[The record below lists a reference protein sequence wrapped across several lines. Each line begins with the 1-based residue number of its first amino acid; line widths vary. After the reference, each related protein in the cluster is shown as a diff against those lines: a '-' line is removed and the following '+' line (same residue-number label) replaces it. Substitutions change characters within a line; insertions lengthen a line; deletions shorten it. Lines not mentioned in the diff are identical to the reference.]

1 MIISNKVT
9 CFVTE
14 KLLGFELISNQNKE
28 NNKNTSSYHYLVMI
42 DMRTLRMHKIGENH
56 HCYNEKNSNV
66 YCITDH
72 NNKNGN
78 IVYVNEQIASK
89 IKNLVHQCLTNSTNY
104 LTIEITE

>member
-9 CFVTE
+9 CFVKE
-14 KLLGFELISNQNKE
+14 KLFGFELISNSNKE
-28 NNKNTSSYHYLVMI
+28 NKKNASSYYLVMI
-42 DMRTLRMHKIGENH
+42 DIRSLRMHKLGENH
-56 HCYNEKNSNV
+56 HCYNDKNPNV

>member
-9 CFVTE
+9 CFIKE
-14 KLLGFELISNQNKE
+14 KLLGFEFISNSNKE
-28 NNKNTSSYHYLVMI
+28 NNKNTNSYYLVMI

-56 HCYNEKNSNV
+56 HCYNDKNPNV
-66 YCITDH
+66 YCITDR

-89 IKNLVHQCLTNSTNY
+89 IKNLVHQCLTNDSNSP
-104 LTIEITE
+104 TIEITE

>member
-9 CFVTE
+9 CFIKE
-14 KLLGFELISNQNKE
+14 KLLGFEFISNSNKE
-28 NNKNTSSYHYLVMI
+28 NNKNTNSYYLVMI

-56 HCYNEKNSNV
+56 HCYNDKNPNV
-66 YCITDH
+66 YCITDR

-89 IKNLVHQCLTNSTNY
+89 IKNLVHQCFTNDSNSP
-104 LTIEITE
+104 TIEITE